1 MPSARR
7 DSVANLQSLAKPAT
21 NLGGILP
28 GKATTKVK
36 VKNVA
41 PPKILSVGKGK
52 SKGKPSAG
60 ISAVLGGASV
70 PIP

>member
-7 DSVANLQSLAKPAT
+7 DSVANLQALARPKA
-21 NLGGILP
+21 NLDGVLP

-41 PPKILSVGKGK
+41 PPRLSQGGKGK
-52 SKGKPSAG
+52 SKSKPSAG
-60 ISAVLGGASV
+60 MSSVLGGV